1 VPSKFKIILCIQ
13 LAHHNTFE
21 TLETSQYKSIHSK
34 YINIPI
40 FPQLYSFPDNKLGQS
55 IWDKMR
61 RYREHVGEHI
71 ENLTTMLEIHWEH
84 IENLKNSNNSRLQ
97 KIFTKTNIVVNTLK
111 IEPFHSGLSF
121 GLPNNTREGDFFHSK
136 SQDS

>member
-1 VPSKFKIILCIQ
+1 

-21 TLETSQYKSIHSK
+21 TLETSQHKSIHTK

-61 RYREHVGEHI
+61 CYREHVGEHVGEHI

-84 IENLKNSNNSRLQ
+84 IENK
-97 KIFTKTNIVVNTLK
+97 KIQTIPGCKRFSPKKTL
-111 IEPFHSGLSF
+111 L
-121 GLPNNTREGDFFHSK
+121 
-136 SQDS
+136 

>member
-1 VPSKFKIILCIQ
+1 

-40 FPQLYSFPDNKLGQS
+40 FPHLYSFPDNKLGQS

-61 RYREHVGEHI
+61 RYREHVEEHI
-71 ENLTTMLEIHWEH
+71 ENLRIMLEIHWEH
-84 IENLKNSNNSRLQ
+84 IGNKKKSNNSRLQ
-97 KIFTKTNIVVNTLK
+97 KVFTKKNIVVNTLE

-121 GLPNNTREGDFFHSK
+121 GLPINTREGEFFHSK
-136 SQDS
+136 SQNS